1 MKLENLV
8 KMKRD
13 VLCYATIKGKKLTSK
28 PVSEEY
34 VTVFKPSNEDKEEL
48 TNYFLSQIEEGKQD
62 DIDILK
68 LIERMLVELTDIEFP
83 QDQNE
88 VKKIIRKAMLD
99 PEPALEIVLNCLKD
113 MLEQFVDEIENN
125 TEKQIEAKNKRDKAQ
140 QKKKE
145 EEIKERERLEEI
157 EYLKRKLKFLQEHA
171 EDEE

>member
-13 VLCYATIKGKKLTSK
+13 VLCYATVKGKKLTTK
-28 PVSEEY
+28 PVEEEY
-34 VTVFKPSNEDKEEL
+34 VTVFKPSNEDKEAL
-48 TNYFLSQIEEGKQD
+48 ADYFLSQIEEGKQD

-113 MLEQFVDEIENN
+113 MLEQFVEEIENN
-125 TEKQIEAKNKRDKAQ
+125 TEKQIEAKNNRDKAK

-145 EEIKERERLEEI
+145 EEIKEREKLEEI

-171 EDEE
+171 EDGE